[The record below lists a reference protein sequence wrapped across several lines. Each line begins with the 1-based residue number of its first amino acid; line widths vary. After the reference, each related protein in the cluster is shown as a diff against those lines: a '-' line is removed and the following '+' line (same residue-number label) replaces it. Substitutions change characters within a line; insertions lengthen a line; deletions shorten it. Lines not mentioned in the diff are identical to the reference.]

1 MTFLTVEKL
10 DVAYGPIQAL
20 HAIDIT
26 INLGETVGLIGANG
40 AGKTSLLR
48 AISGLVA
55 ARAGSIRFFGQEIQG
70 ATTSKI
76 VKAGI
81 AHVPE
86 GRHVWPDMTVEENL
100 ILGGVASAT
109 ATPNQFENVLAHFP
123 ELRDRLR
130 QKAGTLS
137 GGEQQMLA
145 IARGLMS
152 SPKLLMLDEP
162 SLGLAPIV
170 VQRVKEIIQTL
181 NREGLTVLLSE
192 QNARLAFG
200 TTHRAYVLAEG
211 RIVSSG
217 TPNELLQEVD
227 LISAYLGESNR
238 TPTELNK

>member
-1 MTFLTVEKL
+1 MNILVVEKL
-10 DVAYGPIQAL
+10 DVFYGSAQVL
-20 HAIDIT
+20 RGIDIV
-26 INLGETVGLIGANG
+26 IDAGETVGLVGANG

-48 AISGLVA
+48 AISGLIL
-55 ARAGSIRFFGQEIQG
+55 ARAGSIRFLGHEIRG
-70 ATTSKI
+70 IATTKI
-76 VKAGI
+76 VRTGI

-100 ILGGVASAT
+100 VLGGVIAPGKIRERMDYA
-109 ATPNQFENVLAHFP
+109 LAHFP
-123 ELRDRLR
+123 ELRSRLR

-170 VQRVKEIIQTL
+170 VQRIKEIIKTL

-200 TTHRAYVLAEG
+200 AVHRAYVLAEH

-217 TPNELLQEVD
+217 TPNELHQKAG
-227 LISAYLGESNR
+227 LISAYLGES
-238 TPTELNK
+238 EKVSAE